1 MLRIDPALALVW
13 RTPTCVQVGVP
24 DPVVVA
30 ELAPAQEHL
39 LVAVRAGVSA
49 VALDAIGRMQGL
61 SAADVADFVALF
73 DASLER
79 PAVARLRV
87 GVDGV
92 GATADWIGHLL
103 GSFCEVR
110 AVNSAPPSWKPDL
123 VVVLGAFAIAPARA
137 GAWLSR
143 DVPHLAVVLADR
155 SVRVGPLV
163 RPGRSAC
170 VTCGELARADADPSW
185 RGILAQLH
193 GKPAGV
199 ESVLVAVEVASVVA
213 RWVQEF
219 VRGAG
224 DGDDSFEADGRS
236 EVLTLDATTGL
247 WTSDVTSPWPKCSCL
262 ALPENGMADAA

>member
-30 ELAPAQEHL
+30 ELTPAQEHL
-39 LVAVRAGVSA
+39 LVALRAGVSA

-61 SAADVADFVALF
+61 TAAEVAAFVDAF
-73 DASLER
+73 DACLER
-79 PAVARLRV
+79 PAPPRLRV
-87 GVDGV
+87 GIDGV
-92 GATADWIGHLL
+92 GATAEWIGHLL

-110 AVNSAPPSWKPDL
+110 AVVSAPPSWKPDL

-163 RPGRSAC
+163 LPGRTAC

-199 ESVLVAVEVASVVA
+199 ESALVAVEVATVVT

-219 VRGAG
+219 VRGVGATG
-224 DGDDSFEADGRS
+224 
-236 EVLTLDATTGL
+236 EVLMLDATTGL